1 MFRALL
7 DTCVL
12 FKPLVCDTL
21 LCIAEEELFQPLWSE
36 DILDELRRSLLR
48 YGVAKSGVD
57 HRIGQMVEHFPGAM
71 VTGHHSLINAMTNH
85 PKDRHVLAAAVRG
98 RADLIVTQNTS
109 DFPMGAV
116 APYDVEVTTQDSF
129 LLDQLELDRS
139 AIRRALARQVSRYR
153 RQPRTID
160 DLLVALGGAGNG
172 CPSFARSFRHNH
184 THGIQQ

>member
-85 PKDRHVLAAAVRG
+85 SKDRHVLAAAVRG
-98 RADLIVTQNTS
+98 RADLIVTQNIS

-116 APYDVEVTTQDSF
+116 APYDVEVTTQDGSY
-129 LLDQLELDRS
+129 S
-139 AIRRALARQVSRYR
+139 AGVAAGGSQAPVVNSWVRTAKLSR
-153 RQPRTID
+153 PH
-160 DLLVALGGAGNG
+160 LVAVD
-172 CPSFARSFRHNH
+172 R
-184 THGIQQ
+184 